1 MQCPNCRAD
10 LNTIE
15 VIDNFGQGFDIEQCP
30 SCGGFWFDR
39 NELYRVPVK
48 VALQL
53 DSPSPSTP
61 YSGSLE
67 CPHDKTLLVEFK
79 DPNLPPPLI
88 IYRCPDCSG
97 LFLSKG
103 GLYAY
108 KEYQS
113 QKTLKSIEFSRKSAV
128 TLSIFFTLSLS
139 VLSGLFISKNVLKA
153 DVLAPASTNPLVA
166 NFRDIFLLL
175 TIVAFLLMIA
185 VGWIYHW
192 IKSKK

>member
-15 VIDNFGQGFDIEQCP
+15 VIDNFGQGFGIEQCP
-30 SCGGFWFDR
+30 ACGGFWFDR
-39 NELYRVPVK
+39 NELYRVPIK

-53 DSPSPSTP
+53 DSPSPAQT
-61 YSGSLE
+61 YSGNLQ
-67 CPHDKTLLVEFK
+67 CPHDKALLVEFK
-79 DPNLPPPLI
+79 DPNLPPQLV
-88 IYRCPDCSG
+88 IYRCPDCGG
-97 LFLSKG
+97 LFLPKG

-108 KEYQS
+108 KEYQT
-113 QKTLKSIEFSRKSAV
+113 QKTLKSIEFSRKSAIAI
-128 TLSIFFTLSLS
+128 SILFTLSLS
-139 VLSGLFISKNVLKA
+139 ILFGLFLSKNVLKA

-185 VGWIYHW
+185 VGWIYHLR
-192 IKSKK
+192 KNKK

>member
-15 VIDNFGQGFDIEQCP
+15 VIDNFGQEFEIEQCP

-53 DSPSPSTP
+53 DPPAPIKS
-61 YSGSLE
+61 YSGNLQ

-79 DPNLPPPLI
+79 DPNLPPQLV
-88 IYRCPDCSG
+88 IYRCPDCGG

-103 GLYAY
+103 QLYAY
-108 KEYQS
+108 KEYQRE
-113 QKTLKSIEFSRKSAV
+113 KTLKSIEFSRKSAIAI
-128 TLSIFFTLSLS
+128 SILFTLSLS
-139 VLSGLFISKNVLKA
+139 ILFGLFLSKNVLKA
-153 DVLAPASTNPLVA
+153 DVVMPADTNLLVA
-166 NFRDIFLLL
+166 NFKDILLFL
-175 TIVAFLLMIA
+175 TIFTFLLMIL
-185 VGWIYHW
+185 VGWIEYLR
-192 IKSKK
+192 KRK